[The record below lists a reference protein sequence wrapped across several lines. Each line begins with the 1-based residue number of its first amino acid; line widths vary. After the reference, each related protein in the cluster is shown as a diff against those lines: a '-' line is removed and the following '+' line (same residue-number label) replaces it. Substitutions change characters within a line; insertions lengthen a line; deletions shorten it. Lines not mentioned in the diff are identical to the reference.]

1 MTKIF
6 NHVIT
11 NEFTKYKYRPVTTLY
26 KPKGLPFQICFP
38 RNFNYYSSYKCK
50 LMITTF
56 SVILLKCNSNST
68 NILCLAISYTNLKI
82 FGHLCSIKII
92 LFL

>member
-56 SVILLKCNSNST
+56 LVIYLNVT
-68 NILCLAISYTNLKI
+68 QTQPI
-82 FGHLCSIKII
+82 FCALQ
-92 LFL
+92 FLIPI